1 MWDVL
6 NGASLSDLPLAEDIP
21 IKIRAN
27 QLETIGK
34 HADIVPFDDLPKV
47 DRQIAKWK
55 GERDIP
61 LEKFTGLMPDAS
73 QAWDIVFCQMI
84 GKVADSAGYRI
95 VKVKPDPA
103 TEMCSV

>member
-1 MWDVL
+1 MT
-6 NGASLSDLPLAEDIP
+6 DLPHSEDIP

-47 DRQIAKWK
+47 DRQIASWK
-55 GERDIP
+55 GERDVP
-61 LEKFTGLMPDAS
+61 LEKFTGLKPEAS

-84 GKVADSAGYRI
+84 GKVAASAGYKI
-95 VKVKPDPA
+95 VTIKSDPT
-103 TEMCSV
+103 TETGCV